1 MIQDAHDFYKWAR
14 KEEENSSIKFFLS
27 TDDYERLLSFLSD
40 ACNGIKSVDDTMKLH
55 AVFPSAPTKLWVRN
69 TSCFCQ
75 NCFGTSFKPETACHS

>member
-55 AVFPSAPTKLWVRN
+55 AVFSLCSNEIVGEEHFLFLSKLFWN
-69 TSCFCQ
+69 IFQ
-75 NCFGTSFKPETACHS
+75 A